1 MGTMTR
7 LATMVVALTL
17 FLQVFGA
24 PSPEPKFEY
33 VNIRFETNTPEEHYT
48 NFIGGTPPGTD
59 TGANGSPDLPLLE
72 QASSSPDAAGVE
84 NPFSN
89 VDVATTSEDLS
100 SFSKAEL
107 ESRRDLLL
115 AILDQT
121 SAQISE
127 SLSPKLE
134 HVHPLRNVTKTSREE
149 TKGEELDTNI
159 VPPQNEI
166 PPVEYIPQQT
176 SQQEEKLVKAVMGSE
191 PKSEKSLAL
200 SLNSHMILLTIVMLS
215 IIHLL

>member
-1 MGTMTR
+1 
-7 LATMVVALTL
+7 MVMVALSL
-17 FLQVFGA
+17 FFQVFGA

-33 VNIRFETNTPEEHYT
+33 VNIRFETNTPEDHYT

-59 TGANGSPDLPLLE
+59 TGVNGSPDLPLLE
-72 QASSSPDAAGVE
+72 QASSSPDAGIE

-89 VDVATTSEDLS
+89 VEVGTTSGDLS

-127 SLSPKLE
+127 SLSPKSE
-134 HVHPLRNVTKTSREE
+134 HVHPLLNVTKASREE

-159 VPPQNEI
+159 VSHQNEI
-166 PPVEYIPQQT
+166 PPVEYIPQET
-176 SQQEEKLVKAVMGSE
+176 SQQEEKVVKAVMVSE
-191 PKSEKSLAL
+191 PKSAKSLAWG
-200 SLNSHMILLTIVMLS
+200 LNSHMVLLNVGMLS
-215 IIHLL
+215 IILLL